1 MKRVSLLLVVLLL
14 VSVFAV
20 QAEEAPAVEVSDQ
33 VILDNRVRVDS
44 VYSDGPGF
52 IVVHA
57 DNDGAPGAG
66 VGVKAVPAGWSYGV
80 DIAISPRNA
89 TPVLYAMLHVDDS
102 AVGTYEFGT
111 VEGADGPVMGDN
123 GMVSP
128 GFKIE
133 LVAAYDQWIMD
144 NVLSIPVIITQQ
156 DGWLVIH
163 NDNEGGPGAP
173 AGNVF
178 VPAGVN
184 QDVAVTLDGSQTAT
198 LFPMM
203 HSDTGVMGEYEFGTV
218 EGADSPIAIDGVFA
232 TAKIYQGTASM
243 RVPAQVVTDTVTATS
258 VVAEVDG
265 WLVIH
270 ADGGGKPGPVI
281 GQALVPAGLSVNVAV
296 SVDPMGVTP
305 VLFPMLHVDTGV
317 AGEYEFGT
325 VEGADGPV
333 MVGDNALVYPI
344 DAAPSINYIVSLIDG
359 GVIVAGALMDADGWM
374 VIHADNNG
382 GPGAVLGQTR
392 ILAGHSSNIVVSL
405 DTEAA
410 GSSVFPMLHYDTG
423 VIGAYEF
430 GTVEGAD
437 GPVSVGGNV
446 ITGPASLGE

>member
-1 MKRVSLLLVVLLL
+1 MKRVSLLLAVLLL
-14 VSVFAV
+14 VSAFVV
-20 QAEEAPAVEVSDQ
+20 QAQDAPAVEVSDQ
-33 VILDNRVRVDS
+33 VILNNMVRVNA
-44 VYSDGPGF
+44 VYSAGPGF

-57 DNDGAPGAG
+57 DNAGAPGAG

-80 DIAISPRNA
+80 DIAIAPRA
-89 TPVLYAMLHVDDS
+89 STPVLYAMLHVDDS

-111 VEGADGPVMGDN
+111 VEGADSPVMGDN

-144 NVLSIPVIITQQ
+144 NVLTIPVIITQQ
-156 DGWLVIH
+156 DSWLVVH

-184 QDVAVTLDGSQTAT
+184 QDVSVTLDGSQTAF
-198 LFPMM
+198 LYPMM
-203 HSDTGVMGEYEFGTV
+203 HYDTGVMGEYEFGTV
-218 EGADSPIAIDGVFA
+218 EGADSPITVDGMFA

-243 RVPAQVVTDTVTATS
+243 RVPAQVVTDTVVATS

-281 GQALVPAGLSVNVAV
+281 GQALVPAGLSVNV
-296 SVDPMGVTP
+296 SVPVDAMGVTP
-305 VLFPMLHVDTGV
+305 VLYPMLHVDTGEV
-317 AGEYEFGT
+317 GVYEFGT

-333 MVGDNALVYPI
+333 MVGDNALVFAM
-344 DAAPSINYIVSLIDG
+344 DAAPSINYTVSAIDG
-359 GVIVAGALMDADGWM
+359 GVIVAGALIDQDGWM

-410 GSSVFPMLHYDTG
+410 GASVFPMLHYDTG

-430 GTVEGAD
+430 GTVDGAD
-437 GPVSVGGNV
+437 LPVSVGGNV
-446 ITGPASLGE
+446 ITGLATLVP